1 MIWSQ
6 LGNQPQRGASE
17 IPAVFSIA
25 YTAMKTLR
33 QLGCP
38 CAPHRLAVLATAV
51 AALSLGSACHAQD
64 AERTFDL
71 HGYGQVSEVRNESA
85 PGGGFRFDYDLS
97 VLGVWRMRP
106 DIRAWVQL
114 ARHRDSS
121 TRLEWAFLDWD
132 VSSANTVRLGQAR
145 VPMGLVNEARDVQT
159 LRNSISIPMLY
170 DEEHGLVDEALR
182 GVIVEHRRESSKTGG
197 LVAEA
202 YAAGSMVS
210 DETSNGV
217 SARIVGGRLQWTP
230 PSSDWTF
237 AASAYGGRQASSEP
251 DAAPGRH
258 ARHALVMSAKL
269 HAMNWDFSGEIG
281 AGRHGEGEVRV
292 GYLQADRG
300 IAPQSAFFV
309 RAESAHRRS
318 LDDDGSQ
325 WRSRL
330 AMGLAWKP
338 SPHWGLRVEAGT
350 NRASPM
356 ASSSPAAPPRTQWN
370 DVAVSF
376 NFYL

>member
-1 MIWSQ
+1 MIVY
-6 LGNQPQRGASE
+6 
-17 IPAVFSIA
+17 I
-25 YTAMKTLR
+25 AMKTLR
-33 QLGCP
+33 QPGCP
-38 CAPHRLAVLATAV
+38 RAPRRLAVLASAV
-51 AALSLGSACHAQD
+51 AALALGSACHAQE
-64 AERTFDL
+64 AERAFDL
-71 HGYGQVSEVRNESA
+71 HGYGQVSEVRNGSA
-85 PGGGFRFDYDLS
+85 PGGRFEFDYDLS

-106 DIRAWVQL
+106 DLRAWVQL
-114 ARHRDSS
+114 ARYRDSG

-132 VSSANTVRLGQAR
+132 VSSATTVRLGQAR

-170 DEEHGLVDEALR
+170 DEEHGLVDEAMR
-182 GVIVEHRRESSKTGG
+182 GVIVEHRRESSTSGG
-197 LVAEA
+197 LVAET
-202 YAAGSMVS
+202 YVAGSMVS

-237 AASAYGGRQASSEP
+237 AASAYGGRQASSDA

-258 ARHALVMSAKL
+258 ARHALVLSAKV
-269 HAMNWDFSGEIG
+269 HAVNWDFSGEIG
-281 AGRHGEGEVRV
+281 TGRTGEGKVRV
-292 GYLQADRG
+292 GYLQADRE

-309 RAESAHRRS
+309 RAESSHRRS
-318 LDDDGSQ
+318 LDDDGSE
-325 WRSRL
+325 WRRRL

-350 NRASPM
+350 NRASPTE
-356 ASSSPAAPPRTQWN
+356 SSLPTAPPRAQWN

>member
-1 MIWSQ
+1 
-6 LGNQPQRGASE
+6 
-17 IPAVFSIA
+17 VFFLIVYIA
-25 YTAMKTLR
+25 METLR
-33 QLGCP
+33 QPRCP
-38 CAPHRLAVLATAV
+38 CALHRLAVLTTAV
-51 AALSLGSACHAQD
+51 AALALGSACHAQEAEQT

-71 HGYGQVSEVRNESA
+71 HGYGQVSEVKNESA
-85 PGGGFRFDYDLS
+85 PGGSVGFDYDLS

-106 DIRAWVQL
+106 DLRAWVQI
-114 ARHRDSS
+114 ARYKESS

-132 VSSANTVRLGQAR
+132 VSSATTVRLGQAR

-159 LRNSISIPMLY
+159 LRNSNSIPMLY
-170 DEEHGLVDEALR
+170 DEDHGLVDEALR
-182 GVIVEHRRESSKTGG
+182 GVIVEHRRESSTTGG

-217 SARIVGGRLQWTP
+217 SARIVGARLQWTP

-237 AASAYGGRQASSEP
+237 AASAYGGRQASLEP
-251 DAAPGRH
+251 DVAPGRH
-258 ARHALVMSAKL
+258 ARYALVLSAKL
-269 HAMNWDFSGEIG
+269 HAMSWDFSGELG
-281 AGRHGEGEVRV
+281 TGRTGEGKVRV
-292 GYLQADRG
+292 GYLQADREV
-300 IAPQSAFFV
+300 APQSAFFV

-318 LDDDGSQ
+318 LDDDGSG

-330 AMGLAWKP
+330 ATGMAWKP

-350 NRASPM
+350 NRASPTE
-356 ASSSPAAPPRTQWN
+356 SSSLGSPARTQWN